1 MRTLVFILLLF
12 ISNAQTENERTN
24 RCPSTQCCL
33 PPTPDE
39 PTLQCTLSPTH
50 SPAQSP
56 TPSPTSRGECLEDIY
71 DDCLHIYFIFF
82 CSGAS
87 IGLIS
92 GIVSHKYC
100 NCGKYCSKE
109 NSNANDQNDIGMQ
122 KYDE

>member
-1 MRTLVFILLLF
+1 MRTLVFILLTLLS
-12 ISNAQTENERTN
+12 ISNARD
-24 RCPSTQCCL
+24 RCPSHQCCL
-33 PPTPDE
+33 STSLGPCPTTP
-39 PTLQCTLSPTH
+39 SPTG
-50 SPAQSP
+50 